1 MANRSPGIC
10 RKLTPVNSPFPQP
23 NGESNDSEASD
34 KKSPR
39 TEAVGGGL
47 DGPRSQSP
55 VETDEIR
62 ISAPARVAAGLRSVF
77 KAAEFTLKEPGLV
90 RGIAALS
97 RLNQFDGVD
106 CPGCAWPDPDQE
118 RSRNEYC
125 ENGVKAIAE
134 EATSK
139 RVARDFFSKW
149 SVAELSRQSDYW
161 LGHQG
166 RLTHPVVLRA
176 GHSHYEEISW
186 PDAFALIARELN
198 GLSSP
203 DQAIFYTSGRTSN
216 EAAFLYQLFVRQFG
230 TNNLPDCSNMCHES
244 SGTALK
250 ETIGVGKGTV
260 RLEDF
265 DLADTI
271 LIIGQNPGTNHP
283 RMLTTLQSA
292 ARRGGTIVSVNP
304 LAEVG
309 LTRFKHPQEVLHIF
323 GPGTKIAK
331 YFVQV
336 RLSGDL
342 AFFKGL
348 CKEILEEEA
357 GRPGQ
362 VVHRTFIEERTLGFE
377 EFRRAI
383 ASASWEEIV
392 EQSGVS
398 RAQIREIAAVVMRS
412 KAMIACWAM
421 GLTQQRHAVA
431 TIQEIVNLMLLGGH
445 MGRPGA
451 GVCPVRGHSNVQ
463 GDRTMGIWE
472 KMPNSFLD
480 KLRDTFG
487 FDPPRKHGWD
497 VVESIKAMHRGK
509 AKVFFAM
516 GGNFLS
522 ATPDTEFTAQALSR
536 CDLTVHVSTKLNRS
550 HVITGKQA
558 LILPCLSRTDRDV
571 QAAGPQLV
579 SVENSMGIV
588 HTSRGSLEP
597 PSQHLMSEPAIVAH
611 LAVATLGKRTKV
623 DWLHLVENY
632 DCIRELIAQV
642 VPGCGDLNNRVRAR
656 GGFYLPN
663 AARDDEYKTPT
674 GKAHFTV
681 SRIEPIHLE
690 PGQFLMTTLRSHD
703 QYNTTIY
710 GLDDRYRGIFHG
722 RRVVLMNPA
731 DMKEQGWKLGD
742 RLDITSHFRNG
753 GGEELRT
760 AARFLAVPYEI
771 PRRCVATYF
780 PEANLL
786 VPIGSVALKSNTP
799 TSKAVVVTF
808 APSISLDDASE
819 PGVKTTA

>member
-1 MANRSPGIC
+1 ME
-10 RKLTPVNSPFPQP
+10 V
-23 NGESNDSEASD
+23 
-34 KKSPR
+34 
-39 TEAVGGGL
+39 
-47 DGPRSQSP
+47 
-55 VETDEIR
+55 
-62 ISAPARVAAGLRSVF
+62 
-77 KAAEFTLKEPGLV
+77 TLKEPGLV
-90 RGIAALS
+90 RGLS
-97 RLNQFDGVD
+97 VLARLNQFDGVD
-106 CPGCAWPDPDQE
+106 CPGCAWPDPDRE
-118 RSRNEYC
+118 RSLNEYC
-125 ENGVKAIAE
+125 ENGAKAIAE

-139 RVARDFFSKW
+139 RIPLDFFRKW
-149 SVAELSRQSDYW
+149 SISELSRQSDYW

-176 GHSHYEEISW
+176 DRTHYEQISW
-186 PDAFALIARELN
+186 QEAFAIIAGELN
-198 GLSSP
+198 ALATP
-203 DQAIFYTSGRTSN
+203 DEAIFYTSGRTSN

-230 TNNLPDCSNMCHES
+230 TNNLPDCSNLCHES

-250 ETIGVGKGTV
+250 EVIGVGKGTV

-265 DLADTI
+265 ELADTI

-283 RMLTTLQSA
+283 RMLATLQSA
-292 ARRGGTIVSVNP
+292 ARRGATIVSVNP

-309 LTRFKHPQEVLHIF
+309 LTRFKHPKDVLHIF
-323 GPGTKIAK
+323 GMGTKIAR

-357 GRPGQ
+357 RRPGQ
-362 VVHRTFIEERTLGFE
+362 VVHRAFIENKTQGFE
-377 EFRRAI
+377 EFRCAI
-383 ASASWEEIV
+383 AAASWEEIV

-398 RAQIREIAAVVMRS
+398 RTQIREIAEVAMRS
-412 KAMIACWAM
+412 KAMISCWAM

-431 TIQEIVNLMLLGGH
+431 TVQEIVNLMLLGGH

-472 KMPNSFLD
+472 KMPDSFLD

-487 FDPPRKHGWD
+487 FDPPRRHGWD
-497 VVESIKAMHRGK
+497 VVESIKAMHRGA

-522 ATPDTEFTAQALSR
+522 ATPDTEFTAQALSL
-536 CDLTVHVSTKLNRS
+536 CNLTVQVSTKLNRA

-558 LILPCLSRTDRDV
+558 LILPCLGRTDRDL
-571 QAAGPQLV
+571 QAAGPQSV
-579 SVENSMGIV
+579 SVENSMGVV
-588 HTSRGSLEP
+588 HTSRGSLDP
-597 PSQHLMSEPAIVAH
+597 PSEHLMSEPAIVAH
-611 LAVATLGKRTKV
+611 LAVATLGNRSTV

-632 DCIRELIAQV
+632 DRIRELIARV
-642 VPGCGDLNNRVRAR
+642 VPGCADLNNKVRAK

-663 AARDDEYKTPT
+663 AARDDEYRTPT
-674 GKAHFTV
+674 GKANFTV
-681 SRIEPIHLE
+681 SPIEPIHLDS
-690 PGQFLMTTLRSHD
+690 GQFLMTTLRSHD

-722 RRVVLMNPA
+722 RRVVLMNPE
-731 DMKEQGWKLGD
+731 DMMEHGWKSGD
-742 RLDITSHFRNG
+742 RLDISSHFRNG
-753 GGEELRT
+753 AAQELRT
-760 AARFLAVPYEI
+760 ARHFLAVPYEI

-780 PEANLL
+780 PEANVL
-786 VPIGSVALKSNTP
+786 VPIGSVARKSNTP

-808 APSISLDDASE
+808 ARSPSCDDLEAN
-819 PGVKTTA
+819 GA